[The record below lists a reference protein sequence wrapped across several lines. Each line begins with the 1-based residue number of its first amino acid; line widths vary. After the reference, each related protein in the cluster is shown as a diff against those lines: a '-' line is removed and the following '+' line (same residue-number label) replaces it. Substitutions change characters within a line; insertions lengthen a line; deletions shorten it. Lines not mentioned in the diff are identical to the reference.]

1 MRRNVTIAVLV
12 LIAVALVVQRAS
24 APLRRG
30 APAPDP
36 SLAVVQVSDDA
47 TSVIGVARDGSPLFT
62 YALGDW
68 HEWAREHLE
77 AELGPVRI
85 GDQEVPPEAFDRFG
99 VADLGPD
106 GERVLVSV
114 SAYAMLTT
122 VSVVGVLDPRTLRFE
137 AVDDPAFGGVDEG
150 EIAWAPGGGHIA
162 YALGT
167 ARARGDLLRVDDVRE
182 FRVVRTLAGEALL
195 DTPTADDL
203 EPEAEPEQ
211 WLPGF
216 RDLEWLDA
224 GALAFTTHD
233 PAEGSADGAI
243 RWRFEVDRDEVLLE

>member
-1 MRRNVTIAVLV
+1 MRRKVVIAVLV
-12 LIAVALVVQRAS
+12 LFAVALVVQRAS

-36 SLAVVQVSDDA
+36 ALAAVQVSDDA
-47 TSVIGVARDGSPLFT
+47 TTLIGMARDGSPLFT
-62 YALGDW
+62 YALDDW
-68 HEWAREHLE
+68 HDWAGEHLE
-77 AELGPVRI
+77 AALGLVRI
-85 GDQEVPPEAFDRFG
+85 GDQEMPPEAFDRFG
-99 VADLGPD
+99 VAVLGPD

-137 AVDDPAFGGVDEG
+137 AVDEPAFGGVDEG
-150 EIAWAPGGGHIA
+150 EIAWAPGGRHIA

-167 ARARGDLLRVDDVRE
+167 ARTRGDLLRIDDVRE
-182 FRVVRTLAGEALL
+182 FHVVRALAGEVLL
-195 DTPTADDL
+195 DTPAADDL

-216 RDLEWLDA
+216 RDVEWLDA

-233 PAEGSADGAI
+233 PAEGTADGAI
-243 RWRFEVDRDEVLLE
+243 RWRFLVDRDEVLLE